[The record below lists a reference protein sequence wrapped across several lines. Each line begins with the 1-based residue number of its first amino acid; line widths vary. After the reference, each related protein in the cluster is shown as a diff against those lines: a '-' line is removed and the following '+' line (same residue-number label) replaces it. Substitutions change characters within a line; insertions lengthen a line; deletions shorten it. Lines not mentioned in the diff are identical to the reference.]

1 MNIQILVRG
10 INGIIPGGLSV
21 KDFAIVTKTD
31 EDTAKKMIDNFLQ
44 NGIGRYEDRQI
55 FFDENDKLKTCLL
68 AIQLGAAIDEVSRS
82 LEWRD
87 FESLAAEI
95 LNSNDF
101 ETTRNLILTKPK
113 MEIDVVGVKSG
124 VAILIDCKHWKRTSQ
139 SAIKEAVRKQ
149 IERTKHYL
157 TKEKIQAAIPAIVTL
172 YQEEVRFVD
181 KVPIIP
187 IFQLGSFCEEFYGSL
202 DELHTLEHSQKEED
216 GSTYQEH
223 LGDSHGAV

>member
-101 ETTRNLILTKPK
+101 EMTRNLILTKPK

>member
-1 MNIQILVRG
+1 MNLQTLIRG
-10 INGIIPGGLSV
+10 INGIIPGGMSV

-31 EDTAKKMIDNFLQ
+31 EDTARTMLDNFLQ
-44 NGIGRYEDRQI
+44 NGIGRYEDRQV
-55 FFDENDKLKTCLL
+55 FFDEHDRLKTCLL
-68 AIQLGAAIDEVSRS
+68 AIQMGAAIDEVSRS

-95 LNSNDF
+95 LNSNGF
-101 ETTRNLILTKPK
+101 EITRNLVLTKPR
-113 MEIDVVGVKSG
+113 MQIDVVGVKSG
-124 VAILIDCKHWKRTSQ
+124 VAILIDCKHWKKTSQ

-157 TKEKIQAAIPAIVTL
+157 IKERVQAAIPAIVTL

-223 LGDSHGAV
+223 LGDSHGTV